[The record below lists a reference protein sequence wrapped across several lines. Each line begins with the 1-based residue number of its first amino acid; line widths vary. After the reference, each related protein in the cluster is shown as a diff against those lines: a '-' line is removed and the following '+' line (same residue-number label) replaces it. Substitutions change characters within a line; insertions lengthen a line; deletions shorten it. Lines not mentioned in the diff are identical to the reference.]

1 MRDELYINGELADMN
16 NSGVNMTYK
25 SNLLADLNKI
35 VGNYSQSIKLPK
47 TAHNMRLIGGAVLP
61 SSTSQF
67 PYIIHGGRLVRDGVV
82 IVDKANVVL
91 LSVSDDI
98 EVSLVWGSI
107 SELQELVNSE
117 ATLADLGWDDNSDYV
132 NLSYVLGTIDV
143 PYIHWGIDITPT
155 TTLASCHPVISF
167 KNKIVPMIEEKSG
180 VTFSFPNSIYTLA
193 IPLTSQNVHEKNLS
207 DAQVTLL
214 VDNFFQENA
223 FFNVVVDEIKNSYY
237 HTTAEPILGNIV
249 NIVAKTKNLKIVV
262 DYEIYC
268 SVTSYNSADYLKEH
282 LTCSIM
288 GYEVLPVLVEPNQFV
303 DYGYY
308 VRFSGTTEEIELKAE
323 TEVKFASISQSSIIG
338 ILGQEYAGFNATFT
352 LYPKIE
358 DLRQGANYYYSV
370 NMPEVRITDLIKTYM
385 RMHGCYIRTEDKK
398 VIFEYYSKIYENIA
412 SAVDWSDKLITTST
426 MPSNMEFT
434 VPEIA
439 QVNYFRYKEDD
450 KTTGEYDSFIAVN
463 DQTLDKSKD
472 LFNSAFSATD
482 ENGEP
487 SALTNSLIP
496 IYSYDDK
503 GEVKYKDVKP
513 RIISLRYNQ
522 MVWKGTFY
530 GLDWATLINRYYDSY
545 KRMITNAKIISET
558 IRLTPIELKNLDM
571 YTPIYLRQYGA
582 YFAVL
587 EIKTK
592 DNNNNEVK
600 LLKL

>member
-16 NSGVNMTYK
+16 KSGVNLTYK

-82 IVDKANVVL
+82 IVDNANVVL

-193 IPLTSQNVHEKNLS
+193 IPLTSQNVHEKNQS

-223 FFNVVVDEIKNSYY
+223 FFNVIVDEIKNSYY

-358 DLRQGANYYYSV
+358 DLRQGVNYYYSV

-385 RMHGCYIRTEDKK
+385 RIHGCYIRTEDKK
-398 VIFEYYSKIYENIA
+398 VIFENYSKIYENIA

-426 MPSNMEFT
+426 VPSNMEFT

-450 KTTGEYDSFIAVN
+450 KTTGDYDSFIAVN

-513 RIISLRYNQ
+513 RIISLRYNKR
-522 MVWKGTFY
+522 VWIGTFY

-592 DNNNNEVK
+592 DNNNNEIK